1 MAAEAYLKYF
11 TSAAKDFIMKNGV
24 LYVTVDFLNK
34 FAHLYSMKSETKE
47 TPTELSVK
55 AIVPPGRRTLNASFT
70 NPVIARAGHSW
81 HCRFFLRIMV
91 LHRISNIAKNLW

>member
-1 MAAEAYLKYF
+1 
-11 TSAAKDFIMKNGV
+11 MKNGV

-81 HCRFFLRIMV
+81 QRIMV